1 VNREPEEVEDRS
13 RGDSE
18 EIEDRLRRDYEF
30 IVEAVPRGARVLD
43 LGCGQGTLLRMLVD
57 RKGVRGTGIEIVE
70 ERVYEAVEKGL
81 TVHHG
86 DFYEGLTYYPD
97 DSFDYVILSQ
107 TLQQAHNTV
116 AVLTEALRVGHFV
129 VASFPNFAH
138 WKARLQLLLRGRAPV
153 TRALPYQWY
162 DTPNV
167 HSLSIE
173 DFRGFARDQ
182 GIRIVHH
189 FYLSKRGRVRFWPNL
204 RAGYGV
210 FVLERSAVS

>member
-1 VNREPEEVEDRS
+1 M
-13 RGDSE
+13 
-18 EIEDRLRRDYEF
+18 RLDYEF
-30 IVEAVPRGARVLD
+30 IVDTVPQGARILD
-43 LGCGQGTLLRMLVD
+43 LGCGEGTLLKMLVD

-86 DFYEGLTYYPD
+86 DFYEGLAYYPD
-97 DSFDYVILSQ
+97 DSFDYVVLSQ
-107 TLQQAHNTV
+107 TLQQALDTV
-116 AVLTEALRVGHFV
+116 AVLTESLRVGHFL

-138 WKARLQLLLRGRAPV
+138 WKARLQLLFTGRAPV
-153 TRALPYQWY
+153 TKALPYQWY

-173 DFRGFARDQ
+173 DFRAFTREQ
-182 GIRIVHH
+182 GINIVRQ
-189 FYLSKRGRVRFWPNL
+189 FYQGKRGRVRMWPNL

-210 FVLERSAVS
+210 FVLQNAPSPE